1 MILKRAIAVSAILL
15 ASQMASAA
23 EYAKVVSYDF
33 GSIDTLHALGL
44 SDVVAGVPKQGLPN
58 YLSEFSGD
66 QYADIG
72 GLKNPDVE
80 ALKSIQPDL
89 VLVTGRQG
97 SKIPELEALFN
108 VQNVGAQGEDYW
120 TGFSQKVN
128 DLAASFDK
136 ESEAA
141 TALQALKKQIDQVKG
156 SNKSV
161 VVLTHNGG
169 NVSLRNDG
177 VVNDLLG
184 LKTPTLP
191 EGVETI
197 KRGARSFTPL
207 TAANVAA
214 MKPAVVMI
222 VDRSAA
228 IGAESGAMDM
238 ESFKAELAANG
249 GSDIQVAYLEP
260 ELWYLSGG
268 GLESLKLQVAE
279 VAKALN

>member
-1 MILKRAIAVSAILL
+1 MTLKHTIAASAILL

-44 SDVVAGVPKQGLPN
+44 SNVVAGVPKQGLPN

-72 GLKNPDVE
+72 GLKSPDVE
-80 ALKSIQPDL
+80 ALKAIQPDL

-97 SKIPELEALFN
+97 DKVQELEALFN
-108 VQNVGAQGEDYW
+108 VKNVGAQGDNYW
-120 TGFSQKVN
+120 SGFTHKVN

-136 ESEAA
+136 QSEALS
-141 TALQALKKQIDQVKG
+141 ALNALEKDINAVKG
-156 SNKSV
+156 SSKTV

-177 VVNDLLG
+177 VINDLLG
-184 LKTPTLP
+184 LKTPALP
-191 EGVETI
+191 DGVETI

-207 TAANVAA
+207 TAENVAA
-214 MKPAVVMI
+214 MKPSVVLI

-228 IGAESGAMDM
+228 IGAESGAMDIDA
-238 ESFKAELAANG
+238 FKKALAENG
-249 GSDIQVAYLEP
+249 GAGINVAYLEP

-279 VAKALN
+279 VTEALN

>member
-1 MILKRAIAVSAILL
+1 MILKNAIAAGVLL
-15 ASQMASAA
+15 VASQMASAA
-23 EYAKVVSYDF
+23 EYSKVASYDF

-44 SDVVAGVPKQGLPN
+44 SSVVAGVPKQGLPD

-72 GLKNPDVE
+72 GLKTPDID
-80 ALKSIQPDL
+80 ALKTIAPDL

-97 SKIPELEALFN
+97 DKIADLEALFN
-108 VQNVGAQGEDYW
+108 VQNVGATGDDYW
-120 TGFSQKVN
+120 AGFTAKVN

-136 ESEAA
+136 ESEAR
-141 TALQALKKQIDQVKG
+141 TALSALKADIDKVKG
-156 SNKSV
+156 GSKEV

-184 LKTPTLP
+184 LKTPAIP
-191 EGVETI
+191 EGVKTI
-197 KRGARSFTPL
+197 KRGTRSFTPL
-207 TAANVAA
+207 TAENVAQ
-214 MKPAVVMI
+214 MNPAVVLI

-228 IGAESGAMDM
+228 IGAESGAMDIDA
-238 ESFKAELAANG
+238 FKAELSQYG
-249 GSDIQVAYLEP
+249 GTDIKVAYLEP

-279 VAKALN
+279 VAKAIN